1 MNEKI
6 QEILPMKRVLNTNL
20 FWIELLFFL
29 YYNQQS
35 LCDTFSKVLEGRI
48 RKTIYSLLK
57 FHFMTKNS
65 KLALGI
71 LGAVAAGVAIGI
83 LIAPEKGKDMRK
95 KIRKTASKWTD
106 EMTHLFE
113 RGKDKLTKSDLKG
126 KAEMMKESL
135 S

>member
-1 MNEKI
+1 
-6 QEILPMKRVLNTNL
+6 
-20 FWIELLFFL
+20 
-29 YYNQQS
+29 
-35 LCDTFSKVLEGRI
+35 
-48 RKTIYSLLK
+48 
-57 FHFMTKNS
+57 MTKNS